1 MIISQGGNK
10 DKKRKRYEKRSYGKE
25 RAWRTF
31 TKRNDKKGKNP
42 KLTRVSGAPVE
53 NNQDSMT
60 AGRRSRLLHSTGTT
74 L

>member
-1 MIISQGGNK
+1 MIISQGGNM
-10 DKKRKRYEKRSYGKE
+10 DKKEKDMKKDPMEKNELGEHLPS
-25 RAWRTF
+25 
-31 TKRNDKKGKNP
+31 RNDKKRKNP